1 MLTKKRFEIKSFLTP
16 ELFVLREQLL
26 SEYLNESPPE
36 IERKYSPAPVLVSP
50 DYLSGLDRLC
60 PVLCKAFSAIVFAY
74 FSDERIRRIYQLDQ
88 GLEEMLKLA
97 GPQPYQPGFYRPDLL
112 YDTGGQAR
120 ICEIGARYPLNGWMY
135 SYYQNA
141 VYETL
146 YAAAGIDFAAVPGLD
161 EILSAVVDLWDTSKP
176 VALVHDDEAG
186 TEVFEVERELLK
198 SGGTF
203 ISLKPQELRCENG
216 KIICRD
222 RVLDQFIL
230 EMDREELRKF
240 EPAVLR
246 QLVLQA
252 NYFNDIRTLILVH
265 DKRVLAVLWDEDIM
279 RDYLSASE
287 YDLLRPWLIPSF
299 VISNEDE
306 IETWLHGTQNLILKL
321 NSGGRGIGA
330 YVKNSCTPDE
340 WESVLRNQ
348 WKNYLIQ
355 HFVDQ
360 QEYEIDGAA
369 QHLVGMVLCRNDRNF
384 GAGAFR
390 GSAESIVNI
399 HQGRAKF
406 LPVLFRNDQ
415 S

>member
-1 MLTKKRFEIKSFLTP
+1 MLIKKRFEIKTFLTP
-16 ELFVLREQLL
+16 ELLVLRDQFL
-26 SEYLNESPPE
+26 SEYLNESPAE
-36 IERKYSPAPVLVSP
+36 IKGKYSPTPVCVGR
-50 DYLSGLDRLC
+50 DYIYGLDRLC
-60 PVLCKAFSAIVFAY
+60 PVLCKAFTAIVSAY
-74 FSDERIRRIYQLDQ
+74 FSDERIRQIYQLDQ
-88 GLEEMLKLA
+88 GLEEILKLA
-97 GPQPYQPGFYRPDLL
+97 ETQPYQPGLYRPDLL
-112 YDTGGQAR
+112 YDTSGYAR

-146 YAAAGIDFAAVPGLD
+146 YTAAGIDFAAVPGQD
-161 EILSAVVDLWDTSKP
+161 EILSLLVDLWDTSKP

-203 ISLKPQELRCENG
+203 ISLKPQDLDCENG
-216 KIICRD
+216 KIIFHD

-240 EPAVLR
+240 EPEVLR

-265 DKRVLAVLWDEDIM
+265 DKRILAVLWDEDIM
-279 RDYLSASE
+279 RDYLSAAE

-299 VISNEDE
+299 VIRNESE
-306 IETWLHGTQNLILKL
+306 IETWLNGAQNLILKL

-330 YVKNSCTPDE
+330 YVKSACTADE
-340 WESVLRNQ
+340 WESVLRDE

-360 QEYEIDGAA
+360 QEYEIEGVP
-369 QHLVGMVLCRNDRNF
+369 QHLVGMLLCRNDRNF
-384 GAGAFR
+384 GAGVFR
-390 GSAESIVNI
+390 GSTESIVNI
-399 HQGRAKF
+399 HRGRAKF

-415 S
+415 L

>member
-1 MLTKKRFEIKSFLTP
+1 LRDRF
-16 ELFVLREQLL
+16 L
-26 SEYLNESPPE
+26 SEHLNESPAE
-36 IERKYSPAPVLVSP
+36 IEGKYSPNPVLISP
-50 DYLSGLDRLC
+50 EYLSGFDRLC
-60 PVLCKAFSAIVFAY
+60 PVLCKAFNAIVFAY
-74 FSDERIRRIYQLDQ
+74 FSDERIRQIYQLDQ
-88 GLEEMLKLA
+88 GLEEILKLA
-97 GPQPYQPGFYRPDLL
+97 ENQPYQPGFYRPDLL
-112 YDTGGQAR
+112 YDTNGQAK

-146 YAAAGIDFAAVPGLD
+146 YTAAGIDFAAIPGQG
-161 EILSAVVDLWDTSKP
+161 EILKVLVDLWEISRP
-176 VALVHDDEAG
+176 VALIHDDEAG

-216 KIICRD
+216 KIIFQD
-222 RVLDQFIL
+222 RVLDQFIF

-240 EPAVLR
+240 EPRVLR
-246 QLVLQA
+246 QVVLHG

-279 RDYLSASE
+279 RDYLRGAE
-287 YDLLRPWLIPSF
+287 YDLLRPYLIPSF
-299 VISNEDE
+299 VIRNENE

-330 YVKNSCTPDE
+330 YIKSSCTPDE

-360 QEYEIDGAA
+360 QEYEIEGLT
-369 QHLVGMVLCRNDRNF
+369 QYLVGMHLCRNDRNF

-390 GSAESIVNI
+390 GSAESVVNVSG
-399 HQGRAKF
+399 GRAKF
-406 LPVLFRNDQ
+406 FPVLLQNDQ

>member
-1 MLTKKRFEIKSFLTP
+1 MQIKKRFEIKSFLTP
-16 ELFVLREQLL
+16 ELLVLRDRFL
-26 SEYLNESPPE
+26 SEHLNESPAE
-36 IERKYSPAPVLVSP
+36 IEGKYSPTPVCVSR
-50 DYLSGLDRLC
+50 DYIYGLDRLC
-60 PVLCKAFSAIVFAY
+60 PVLCKAFTAIVFAY
-74 FSDERIRRIYQLDQ
+74 FSDERIRQMYQLDQ
-88 GLEEMLKLA
+88 GLEEILQLA
-97 GPQPYQPGFYRPDLL
+97 ENQPYQPGFYRPDLL
-112 YDTGGQAR
+112 YDINGQAK
-120 ICEIGARYPLNGWMY
+120 ICEIGARYPLNGWIY

-146 YAAAGIDFAAVPGLD
+146 YTAAGIDFAAVPGQD
-161 EILSAVVDLWDTSKP
+161 EILSMLVDLWDTSKP

-203 ISLKPQELRCENG
+203 ISLNPQELAGEKG
-216 KIICRD
+216 KITFRD
-222 RVLDQFIL
+222 RILDQFIF

-240 EPAVLR
+240 EPGVLR
-246 QLVLQA
+246 QLVLHG

-265 DKRVLAVLWDEDIM
+265 DKRILAVLWNENIM
-279 RDYLSASE
+279 RDYLSAAE
-287 YDLLRPWLIPSF
+287 YDLLRPYLIPSF
-299 VISNEDE
+299 VIRHENE

-330 YVKNSCTPDE
+330 YVKSACTPDE

-360 QEYEIDGAA
+360 QEYEIEGLT
-369 QHLVGMVLCRNDRNF
+369 QHLVGMHLCRNDRNY
-384 GAGAFR
+384 GAGTFR
-390 GSAESIVNI
+390 GSAESVVNI
-399 HQGRAKF
+399 SGGRAKF
-406 LPVLFRNDQ
+406 FPVLLQNDQ

>member
-1 MLTKKRFEIKSFLTP
+1 MRDRF
-16 ELFVLREQLL
+16 L
-26 SEYLNESPPE
+26 SEHLNESPAE
-36 IERKYSPAPVLVSP
+36 IEGKYSPNPVLISP
-50 DYLSGLDRLC
+50 EYLSGFDRLC
-60 PVLCKAFSAIVFAY
+60 PVLCKAFNAIVFAY
-74 FSDERIRRIYQLDQ
+74 FSDERIRQIYQLDQ
-88 GLEEMLKLA
+88 GLEEILKLA
-97 GPQPYQPGFYRPDLL
+97 ENQPYQPGFYRPDLL
-112 YDTGGQAR
+112 YDTNGQAK

-146 YAAAGIDFAAVPGLD
+146 YTAAGIDFAAIPGQG
-161 EILSAVVDLWDTSKP
+161 EILKVLVDLWEISRP
-176 VALVHDDEAG
+176 VALIHDDEAG

-216 KIICRD
+216 KIIFQD
-222 RVLDQFIL
+222 RVLDQFIF

-240 EPAVLR
+240 EPRVLR
-246 QLVLQA
+246 QVVLHG

-279 RDYLSASE
+279 RDYLRGAE
-287 YDLLRPWLIPSF
+287 YDLLRPYLIPSF
-299 VISNEDE
+299 VIRNENE

-330 YVKNSCTPDE
+330 YIKSSCTPDE

-360 QEYEIDGAA
+360 QEYEIEGLT
-369 QHLVGMVLCRNDRNF
+369 QYLVGMHLCRNDRNF

-390 GSAESIVNI
+390 GSAESVVNVSG
-399 HQGRAKF
+399 GRAKF
-406 LPVLFRNDQ
+406 FPVLLQNDQ